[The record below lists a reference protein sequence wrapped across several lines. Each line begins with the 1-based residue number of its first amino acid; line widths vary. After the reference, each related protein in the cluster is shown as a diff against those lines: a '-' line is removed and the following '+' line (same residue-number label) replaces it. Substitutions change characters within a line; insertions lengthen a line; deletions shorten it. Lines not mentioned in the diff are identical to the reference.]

1 MSVTHTKL
9 FPRPVLRRSISTP
22 RTGENALQF
31 SCLFIFNIKVGRD
44 IQVSSLHIELKKKK
58 ISHHQR
64 VEVNKPSCVTPGG
77 RGLRLVLIFTYA
89 QSSVFQQE
97 KEFVKK

>member
-1 MSVTHTKL
+1 MK
-9 FPRPVLRRSISTP
+9 
-22 RTGENALQF
+22 NALQF

-58 ISHHQR
+58 KKKESSSACGG
-64 VEVNKPSCVTPGG
+64 NKPSCVTPGG

-97 KEFVKK
+97 KEFVKKVISYLLL

>member
-1 MSVTHTKL
+1 MK
-9 FPRPVLRRSISTP
+9 
-22 RTGENALQF
+22 NALQF

-58 ISHHQR
+58 KKESSSACGG
-64 VEVNKPSCVTPGG
+64 NKPSCVTPGG

-97 KEFVKK
+97 KEFVKKVISYLLL